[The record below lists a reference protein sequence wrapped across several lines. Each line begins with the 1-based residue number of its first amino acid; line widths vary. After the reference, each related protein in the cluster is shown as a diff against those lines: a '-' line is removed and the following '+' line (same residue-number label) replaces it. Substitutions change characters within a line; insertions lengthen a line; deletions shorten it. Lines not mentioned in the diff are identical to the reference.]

1 MTTQEQ
7 ELLNNVNEE
16 RVVAL
21 LQKAFEKKK
30 ANMAKILGNN
40 LEKLPDILAQVRSQ
54 KRND

>member
-30 ANMAKILGNN
+30 ADMAKILGNN